1 MSFAQ
6 GLEIR
11 DFGGAYLGGV
21 THFTSGQW
29 TRSVN
34 QADRIE
40 FTMPLAEA
48 EKEDFVDHGN
58 VVWLRRGDS
67 GELARKFI
75 ITSLQSTVGARAET
89 TIVGYDFIS
98 YLNRVAVT
106 ALPDE
111 ALIDTDV
118 NIKQYLID
126 LLKLQ
131 SLITWGTF
139 PRLETSTLPYDDL
152 RVENSTVLESL
163 HRLRDYLGGMLWVDN
178 NNKLHWYT
186 ERFPNSTGIY
196 SFDLDRNMIGGKVT
210 VDALDIDHVI
220 SYEIDVVDL
229 SQVSGE
235 DDGMLEIGMP
245 VTLTLTGDTL
255 YITDITQDLHNPLA
269 CKVAVSSSLDLSG
282 RKPDVVDAI
291 VSIADDVSEL
301 DRELTILEDRVDVI
315 DEFLTPPD
323 GGVVDLIEGIVDDA
337 VPPAV
342 DDAIA
347 ALYGSD
353 IQTVSNANS
362 AGDSAQLARV
372 NHKHSVFETVPTFST
387 TKFIP
392 WFAMAQVVGLGV
404 AGDLIACKLYNWATS
419 AWETSITNVYKP
431 YVLTASSWNDE
442 TITYTD
448 GFEADYDD
456 ESLEIKYQ
464 RRATFIEGAEYIA
477 EVQEITEAYYAG
489 EVLWVMKAPDGYW
502 YDMNVAGRHWALAVD
517 QSDA

>member
-40 FTMPLAEA
+40 FTMPTA
-48 EKEDFVDHGN
+48 EKEDFVDLGN

-75 ITSLQSTVGARAET
+75 ITSFQSTVGARAET

-98 YLNRVAVT
+98 HLNRVAVT

-118 NIKQYLID
+118 NVKQYLID

-131 SLITWGTF
+131 SVITWGTF
-139 PRLETSTLPYDDL
+139 PRLDTGYTLPYDDL
-152 RVENSTVLESL
+152 RVENTTVLEAM

-178 NNKLHWYT
+178 NEKLHWYT

-196 SFDLDRNMIGGKVT
+196 SFDLDRNTISASLI
-210 VDALDIDHVI
+210 VDALDTDPVVSH
-220 SYEIDVVDL
+220 EIDVVDL
-229 SQVSGE
+229 SQISGE

-245 VTLTLTGDTL
+245 VTLTLTGETL

-269 CKVAVSSSLDLSG
+269 CKIAVSSSLDLSG

-291 VSIADDVSEL
+291 VGIADDVAEL
-301 DRELTILEDRVDVI
+301 DRELTILEDRVDVM

-323 GGVVDLIEGIVDDA
+323 GGIVELIEDIVDDA
-337 VPPAV
+337 VPQPGDNIQPTGETNDQGTSNTYARTNHVHRVAFGTDVQSVAQANAAGTGGFPARADHV
-342 DDAIA
+342 HADAFA
-347 ALYGSD
+347 A
-353 IQTVSNANS
+353 ITTV
-362 AGDSAQLARV
+362 
-372 NHKHSVFETVPTFST
+372 ETLPPIPTFGARIVFWSSSGT
-387 TKFIP
+387 
-392 WFAMAQVVGLGV
+392 
-404 AGDLIACKLYNWATS
+404 GDDQIWV
-419 AWETSITNVYKP
+419 AWEGGTQWYPMSG
-431 YVLTASSWNDE
+431 VLTNNS
-442 TITYTD
+442 
-448 GFEADYDD
+448 
-456 ESLEIKYQ
+456 
-464 RRATFIEGAEYIA
+464 GA
-477 EVQEITEAYYAG
+477 V
-489 EVLWVMKAPDGYW
+489 
-502 YDMNVAGRHWALAVD
+502 
-517 QSDA
+517 

>member
-11 DFGGAYLGGV
+11 GIDDAYLGGV

-29 TRSVN
+29 IRSVN

-40 FTMPLAEA
+40 FTMPLAES
-48 EKEDFVDHGN
+48 EDFVDQGN

-75 ITSLQSTVGARAET
+75 ITSLHSTVGARTEIT
-89 TIVGYDFIS
+89 FVGYDFIS

-118 NIKQYLID
+118 SVKQYLID

-131 SLITWGTF
+131 SVITWGTF
-139 PRLETSTLPYDDL
+139 PRMDAGYTLPYDDL

-196 SFDLDRNMIGGKVT
+196 SFDLDRNTISASVT
-210 VDALDIDHVI
+210 VDSLDTDDVI

-291 VSIADDVSEL
+291 VSIADDMAEL
-301 DRELTILEDRVDVI
+301 DRELTILEDRVDVM
-315 DEFLTPPD
+315 DEFLTPPE

-337 VPPAV
+337 VPPA
-342 DDAIA
+342 IA

-353 IQTVSNANS
+353 IQPVAAANAAGTSNKIAREDHEHS
-362 AGDSAQLARV
+362 A
-372 NHKHSVFETVPTFST
+372 FETLPTYST

-392 WFAMAQVVGLGV
+392 WFALAKVSSMD
-404 AGDLIACKLYNWATS
+404 AGGNTIQCNLYNWATS
-419 AWETSITNVYKP
+419 AWETSAVTVYKP
-431 YVLTASSWNDE
+431 YVLRPSVWDGN

-448 GFEADYDD
+448 STSVTYDDTSLDITYQRNADYGDD
-456 ESLEIKYQ
+456 E
-464 RRATFIEGAEYIA
+464 
-477 EVQEITEAYYAG
+477 EVQEITSPYFVG
-489 EVLWVMKAPDGYW
+489 ENLWVMKTPGDVW
-502 YDMNVAGRHWALAVD
+502 HDMNAAGRHWGATE
-517 QSDA
+517 